1 MRTFSPDRLHDALT
15 WFDANR
21 DGTREGFQRRFK
33 RAADQLLTAC
43 LSQGYLAPR
52 GRHYEITIPGARR
65 LYDIRS
71 RE

>member
-1 MRTFSPDRLHDALT
+1 MTDRIAQALT

-21 DGTREGFQRRFK
+21 DGTRQGFQRRFK

-43 LSQGYLAPR
+43 QSHGYVVER
-52 GRHYEITIPGARR
+52 GRYFDLTIPGLRR
-65 LYDIRS
+65 LHEIRS